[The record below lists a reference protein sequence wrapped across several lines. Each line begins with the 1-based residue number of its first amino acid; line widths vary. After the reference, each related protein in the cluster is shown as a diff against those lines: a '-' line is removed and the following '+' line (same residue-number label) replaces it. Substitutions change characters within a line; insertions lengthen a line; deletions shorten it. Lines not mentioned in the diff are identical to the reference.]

1 MSNNKLS
8 MVSHTRKRKQKKTK
22 QKKTKQ
28 KKSKIIDVPLDETI
42 SRGTKESLGNI
53 NYHYRDYSNIFK
65 FIKRVIYNDKHL
77 SNLVCIPD
85 MKELSDEEYRWLNPF
100 LELKLHKVIS
110 NQSKGSVRPVDT
122 KISKQQFIK
131 EIKKCNTSRLVPINL
146 EIIIPGVGS
155 HSNII
160 LLDNKK
166 KTIELFEPHG
176 NRHKKSKLESVSQGY
191 FKISKKIK
199 RYFSIYLPN
208 YKYIPPSKY
217 EPTEG
222 LQYRLDAYSG
232 LCVTWSLLWLHYR
245 ILNPDI
251 SQKSLIEYI
260 DGKVTKKFLLR
271 YTKYVEKTLK

>member
-65 FIKRVIYNDKHL
+65 FIKRVIYNDKQL

-122 KISKQQFIK
+122 KISKQQFI

-146 EIIIPGVGS
+146 EIIIPGVDLIQILFYL
-155 HSNII
+155 II
-160 LLDNKK
+160 KK
-166 KTIELFEPHG
+166 QL
-176 NRHKKSKLESVSQGY
+176 N
-191 FKISKKIK
+191 
-199 RYFSIYLPN
+199 YLN
-208 YKYIPPSKY
+208 
-217 EPTEG
+217 
-222 LQYRLDAYSG
+222 LM
-232 LCVTWSLLWLHYR
+232 V
-245 ILNPDI
+245 
-251 SQKSLIEYI
+251 I
-260 DGKVTKKFLLR
+260 DTRKVN
-271 YTKYVEKTLK
+271 